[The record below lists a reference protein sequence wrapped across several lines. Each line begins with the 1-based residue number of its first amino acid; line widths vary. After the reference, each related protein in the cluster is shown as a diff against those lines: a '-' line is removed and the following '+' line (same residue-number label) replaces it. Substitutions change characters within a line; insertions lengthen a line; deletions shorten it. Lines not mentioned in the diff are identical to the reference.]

1 MLLRCAHCR
10 TPIELSDDETAFNQC
25 PTCASSL
32 TRVAVRA
39 DDFSPGDRISHF
51 ELAEKLGEGSYG
63 AVWKAKDTD
72 LDRWVAIK
80 LPRRESVDEDRL
92 LREAKAA
99 ASVPHP
105 SIIEVFEICLDGDRP
120 YIVTEFVDGTTLEEW
135 LHEHEPSP
143 AEVAAMVK
151 RLAAAMHV
159 AHGATVVH
167 RDIKP
172 TNILVDREGGLHIA
186 DFGIAKRED
195 ADATMT
201 IDGQI
206 LGTPAYMPPEQ
217 ARGEKADRQAD
228 IYSLGAVLYRMLS
241 GQAPFS
247 GSAHAIMARV
257 LSDEL
262 PELDKSV
269 PEELRAICSKAM
281 SKVRT
286 DRYETADD
294 MASDLQRFLDGERV
308 VAKAPPLRKSTSGKK
323 LLVVGLLAVVAA
335 GLYFGLRGAVAED
348 DETPQPSSLMMPV
361 AEEPTVIIPTKG
373 ITDLYVM
380 PVFGYTCLHDPTKGD
395 SHRKTNI
402 KSDEVALKLRAGTRY
417 LIVAASAGEAQ
428 FHEVWRQVPST
439 GMEPGR
445 FRHNSWTWRED
456 GAVRLPEITLF
467 ASTDV
472 REKQSMRLVSGGRAA
487 VGHDDPR
494 IVGKAKYVFSGK
506 NAAYT
511 PWLNPYSLG
520 AAEVSVSDF
529 EKWRRSERL
538 PDQEVGHLSNA
549 PVTGADP
556 DGIVAYLESVG
567 ARLPTDE
574 EWEFIALAIADGN
587 AYPTAFGASCY
598 PIEGMEQGRVPNGK
612 TPDQSPNG
620 IEYLLTGPA
629 EVTCSAKLDRG
640 MLLNRA
646 DMDRGIL
653 FGIRYKGPNWAVR
666 GFRTEYVHGK
676 QAEETAGKQK
686 AVSLISDRATMSAP
700 QYWIGFRAARSE
712 FPRWNW
718 EQIDFD
724 IPEKC
729 RRALD
734 E

>member
-1 MLLRCAHCR
+1 M
-10 TPIELSDDETAFNQC
+10 
-25 PTCASSL
+25 
-32 TRVAVRA
+32 AVRA

-143 AEVAAMVK
+143 AEIAAMVK

-247 GSAHAIMARV
+247 GSAHAIIARV

-262 PELDKSV
+262 PELDKAV
-269 PEELRAICSKAM
+269 PEKLRAICSKAM

-445 FRHNSWTWRED
+445 FRHNKWTRRED

-467 ASTDV
+467 ASADV
-472 REKQSMRLVSGGRAA
+472 RKNQNMRLVSGGQAA
-487 VGHDDPR
+487 L
-494 IVGKAKYVFSGK
+494 GKDNARPPGKKSGDYPGCD
-506 NAAYT
+506 AAYT

-520 AAEVSVSDF
+520 ASEVLVSYF
-529 EKWRRSERL
+529 EKWRRSEQL
-538 PDQEVGHLSNA
+538 PDQNFGQFANA
-549 PVTGADP
+549 PVTGANP
-556 DGIVAYLESVG
+556 DEIVAYLESIG

-574 EWEFIALAIADGN
+574 EWEFMALVIGDGN
-587 AYPTAFGASCY
+587 AYPTEFKASLY
-598 PIEGMEQGRVPNGK
+598 PVKGVSRGRAWNQMA
-612 TPDQSPNG
+612 PDTSTHG
-620 IEYLLTGPA
+620 IEYVLIGPA
-629 EVTCSAKLDRG
+629 EITCSCSMNRAI
-640 MLLNRA
+640 LLNRTNT
-646 DMDRGIL
+646 DREIL
-653 FGIRYKGPNWAVR
+653 FEWKRNAAHWSVR
-666 GFRTEYVHGK
+666 GVRKEYWPEK
-676 QAEETAGKQK
+676 ERKEAGLGAKK
-686 AVSLISDRATMSAP
+686 TSLISDRTGMFP
-700 QYWIGFRAARSE
+700 DFWLGFRAARSE
-712 FPRWNW
+712 FPRWDW

-724 IPEKC
+724 IPAEY
-729 RRALD
+729 RRSLD
-734 E
+734 EVKAPPADKTHKPLEGPRSATSD